1 MLLNFFLLGLLDANR
16 PVPFRLTPPLQSFI
30 TQIGI
35 TGPLQLSMLATAR
48 CFVQPLYGLENI
60 LKAILRDEFI
70 AWKKV
75 RDDFYQ
81 RPDIK
86 SHLFNIAIIQV
97 YCTNTGMFLPY
108 FHTNYH

>member
-1 MLLNFFLLGLLDANR
+1 MSRHLCLCVCVAGLLDANR

-35 TGPLQLSMLATAR
+35 TGPLQLSMLATCRA
-48 CFVQPLYGLENI
+48 FVQPLYGLDSI

-75 RDDFYQ
+75 RE
-81 RPDIK
+81 
-86 SHLFNIAIIQV
+86 
-97 YCTNTGMFLPY
+97 
-108 FHTNYH
+108 

>member
-1 MLLNFFLLGLLDANR
+1 MCYSLFALPLLLLGELDANR

-35 TGPLQLSMLATAR
+35 TGPFQLSILAAAR
-48 CFVQPLYGLENI
+48 CLVQPHHCLESI

-75 RDDFYQ
+75 GVVCAH
-81 RPDIK
+81 
-86 SHLFNIAIIQV
+86 SLLV
-97 YCTNTGMFLPY
+97 VLCTVEPLNVGSVLISVVK
-108 FHTNYH
+108 